1 MKSLGIIIFSLIFAR
16 LIKSRMTKMR
26 MPTESAQKK
35 IMMTNITVAQF
46 FLTIVLVVISDP
58 DLFD

>member
-1 MKSLGIIIFSLIFAR
+1 
-16 LIKSRMTKMR
+16 

-35 IMMTNITVAQF
+35 IMMTNISVAQF

-58 DLFD
+58 DLFDSRLVG